1 LASGSGREKEARIVG
16 ETAATCNEATRYNMA
31 AAPPSMS
38 QQTAQADTRPPLADM
53 QFDIGGDDDAIHRM
67 TGLFARYGDIY
78 RFHSP
83 ARRAEMWVI
92 NHPDDVKRVL
102 VSNHRNYTKGSGLD
116 RVKIL
121 LGNGIMTSE
130 GELWKRQR
138 YMMQPMFHRRV
149 ITQFAALVDAANN
162 RFIAKWEAQAARGE
176 LVNVTDDM
184 SELTLEIVLLSIF
197 GTDLARLA
205 QEMGANPF
213 DIVTREPARD
223 LKFAYR
229 FRQLTKLV
237 AALIKRRREEQ
248 SGHFDFL
255 AMLMEARDKESGSPM
270 SEREL
275 IDEVMTLIVAGHETT
290 ASGLNWT
297 WYLLSQNPQA
307 EQRLHAEID
316 ATEEQAAPSLADMES
331 LAYTKNVC
339 DEALRMYPPGWL
351 LSRRTIAPDTL
362 CGYSVPAGTD
372 VLLCLYLLHRHP
384 RYWKEPEAFRP
395 ERFDAAHEA
404 ERPRFAYMPFAAGPR
419 HCIGETLALYEMYVH
434 LYKVARRYRLTYVP
448 ERPLELEAQINLR
461 TRHPLM
467 MKLER
472 R

>member
-1 LASGSGREKEARIVG
+1 MS
-16 ETAATCNEATRYNMA
+16 
-31 AAPPSMS
+31 APPQETEKS
-38 QQTAQADTRPPLADM
+38 ARLPPLSDM
-53 QFDIGGDDDAIHRM
+53 QFDIGADDDAIHRM
-67 TGLFARYGDIY
+67 TELFARHGDIY

-130 GELWKRQR
+130 GDLWKRQR
-138 YMMQPMFHRRV
+138 YMMQPSFHRKM
-149 ITQFAALVDAANN
+149 ITQFSQLIDACNE
-162 RFIAKWEAQAARGE
+162 RFIAKWEKQAAAGA
-176 LVNVTDDM
+176 LINITDDM

-197 GTDLARLA
+197 GTDLERLA
-205 QEMGANPF
+205 KEMGGNPF
-213 DIVTREPARD
+213 DIVTKEPARD
-223 LKFAYR
+223 LKFAYK
-229 FRQLTKLV
+229 FRQLSKLV
-237 AALIKRRREEQ
+237 GALAKRRVAEKTE
-248 SGHFDFL
+248 HFDFL
-255 AMLMEARDKESGSPM
+255 QMLMEARDKETGAPM

-275 IDEVMTLIVAGHETT
+275 IDEAMTLIVAGHETT

-297 WYLLSQNPQA
+297 WYLLSQNPEA
-307 EQRLHAEID
+307 ERLLHAEVD
-316 ATEEQAAPSLADMES
+316 AVAEKPQPSLADMEQLS
-331 LAYTKNVC
+331 YTRNVV
-339 DEALRMYPPGWL
+339 DEALRLYPPGWL
-351 LSRRTIAPDTL
+351 LSRRTIAADTL
-362 CGYSVPAGTD
+362 SGFEVPAGTD

-419 HCIGETLALYEMYVH
+419 HCIGETLALYEMYMH
-434 LYKVARRYRLTYVP
+434 LYKVARRYRLRYVP
-448 ERPLELEAQINLR
+448 ERELELEAQINLR
-461 TRHPLM
+461 TKHPLM

-472 R
+472 RT

>member
-1 LASGSGREKEARIVG
+1 MTSVNAANP
-16 ETAATCNEATRYNMA
+16 ETAGL
-31 AAPPSMS
+31 
-38 QQTAQADTRPPLADM
+38 PPLADM
-53 QFDIGGDDDAIHRM
+53 QFDIGADDDAIRRM
-67 TGLFARYGDIY
+67 TALFARHGDIY
-78 RFHSP
+78 RFYSP
-83 ARRAEMWVI
+83 ARRAESWVI
-92 NHPDDVKRVL
+92 HHPDDVKRVL

-116 RVKIL
+116 RVRIL

-130 GELWKRQR
+130 GDLWKRQR
-138 YMMQPMFHRRV
+138 YMMQPFFHRRV
-149 ITQFAALVDAANN
+149 IARFGELVDACNN

-184 SELTLEIVLLSIF
+184 SELTLEIVLQSIF

-205 QEMGANPF
+205 EEMGANPF
-213 DIVTREPARD
+213 DIVTRVPARD
-223 LKFAYR
+223 LRFAYR

-237 AALIKRRREEQ
+237 AALIARRRAEKIE
-248 SGHFDFL
+248 HFDFL
-255 AMLMEARDKESGSPM
+255 GMLMDARDKETGSPM

-297 WYLLSQNPQA
+297 WYLLSQNPRA
-307 EQRLHAEID
+307 EALLHEEID
-316 ATEEQAAPSLADMES
+316 GNPEKPTPSLVEMES
-331 LAYTKNVC
+331 LPYTKNVC

-351 LSRRTIAPDTL
+351 LSRRTIGPDL
-362 CGYSVPAGTD
+362 LSGYTVPAGTD

-448 ERPLELEAQINLR
+448 HGPLELEAQINLR
-461 TRHPLM
+461 TRGPLM

-472 R
+472 RT

>member
-1 LASGSGREKEARIVG
+1 MS
-16 ETAATCNEATRYNMA
+16 ATPQDKAGL
-31 AAPPSMS
+31 
-38 QQTAQADTRPPLADM
+38 PPLADM
-53 QFDIGGDDDAIHRM
+53 QFDIGADDDAIHRM
-67 TGLFARYGDIY
+67 TELFALHGDIY

-102 VSNHRNYTKGSGLD
+102 VSNHKNYTKGSGLD

-121 LGNGIMTSE
+121 LGHGIMTSE
-130 GELWKRQR
+130 GDLWKRQR

-149 ITQFAALVDAANN
+149 ITQFAELIDACNN
-162 RFIAKWEAQAARGE
+162 RFITKWETQAARGE

-205 QEMGANPF
+205 QEMGGNPF
-213 DIVTREPARD
+213 DIVTKEPARD

-237 AALIKRRREEQ
+237 AALVKRRREEQ
-248 SGHFDFL
+248 TEHFDFL
-255 AMLMEARDKESGSPM
+255 GMLMDARDKESGSPM

-275 IDEVMTLIVAGHETT
+275 VDEVMTLIVAGHETT

-297 WYLLSQNPQA
+297 WYLLSQNPEA
-307 EQRLHAEID
+307 ERLLHAEID
-316 ATEEQAAPSLADMES
+316 ATEEKTSPSLADMEA
-331 LAYTKNVC
+331 LTYTKNVC

-351 LSRRTIAPDTL
+351 LSRRTIAPDML
-362 CGYSVPAGTD
+362 SGYHVPAGTD

-419 HCIGETLALYEMYVH
+419 HCIGETLALYEMYMH

-448 ERPLELEAQINLR
+448 DRPLELEAQINLR

-472 R
+472 RR